1 MRQIN
6 EWNSIFSVVNQ
17 GYYIYIFISI
27 SIYLSIYLYLYLYM
41 YIHICT
47 KYGKILRVYYYSLNQ
62 LKFSLQWEYS
72 VNLFQNSKVFQKV
85 LILMA
90 VHVSSHVNIFCGEWL
105 FMVIIS
111 LLPFSFCQPKVYF
124 LWLWSNDRTVINCI
138 HNLTFLV
145 RGIFSFYSTI
155 T

>member
-1 MRQIN
+1 MSEIQYLVWLTKDI
-6 EWNSIFSVVNQ
+6 
-17 GYYIYIFISI
+17 IYTSLYL
-27 SIYLSIYLYLYLYM
+27 YLSIYLSLSIHVYT
-41 YIHICT
+41 YIYT

-72 VNLFQNSKVFQKV
+72 VNLCQNSKVFQKV

-90 VHVSSHVNIFCGEWL
+90 AHVSSHVNIICGEWL

-124 LWLWSNDRTVINCI
+124 LLLWSNDRTVINCI
-138 HNLTFLV
+138 HNLTFTAH
-145 RGIFSFYSTI
+145 GIFSFYSTI